1 MKSERVLFLIA
12 AVILIAGG
20 LISSGF
26 FGFNWSAVDKYLH
39 LSQPSSSTVASQPVK
54 IVSEESVIIDVVKKA
69 TPSVVTVSIIQAP
82 QTGKTFQFNPFNSFS
97 PPFDFGQGSG
107 GGGNQGSQNQPQDI
121 GSGFIVTSDGLI
133 ITNKHVVSDAG
144 SKYKVVTADN
154 KTYDVVKIYRD
165 PANDLAVLK
174 INAGGLSTVEMG
186 DSGKIQVGQ
195 LAIAIGTALGQ
206 FRSTVTTGVISG
218 LGRGISA
225 GSPFEGSVEQLD
237 NVIQTSAAISP
248 GNSGGP
254 LLNSGGQVVGVNAAV
269 ARDGQNIG
277 FAIPINVIKDA
288 LKNFNSTG
296 AFNRPYLGIR
306 FKTVT
311 KDLAVMNNIPEGTYV
326 SEVVAASPAE
336 KVGIQQGD
344 IIINIDNTRLSG
356 TNNDLAKIVSG
367 KKVGDRLDITVNRDG
382 KNLSFKIALGNQS
395 DQ

>member
-1 MKSERVLFLIA
+1 MKTERILLLIA
-12 AVILIAGG
+12 AVILVAGG
-20 LISSGF
+20 FVSSGI
-26 FGFNWSAVDKYLH
+26 FGLNWQSVDRYLH
-39 LSQPSSSTVASQPVK
+39 LPVSSGSAVTNQPVK
-54 IVSEESVIIDVVKKA
+54 IISEESVIIDVVKKA
-69 TPSVVTVSIIQAP
+69 TPSVVTVSIMQSP
-82 QTGKTFQFNPFNSFS
+82 QTGRTFQMNPFNPFSM
-97 PPFDFGQGSG
+97 PFDFGPQSQGPAKPSE
-107 GGGNQGSQNQPQDI
+107 PQDI
-121 GSGFIVTSDGLI
+121 GSGFIVTNDGLI
-133 ITNKHVVSDAG
+133 ITNKHVVSDTTA
-144 SKYKVVTADN
+144 KYKVVTSDN

-165 PANDLAVLK
+165 PANDLSILK
-174 INAGGLSTVEMG
+174 INAEGLTPVEMG

-195 LAIAIGTALGQ
+195 LAIAIGTALGE

-254 LLNSGGQVVGVNAAV
+254 LLNSSGQVVGVNTAV
-269 ARDGQNIG
+269 AQDGQNIG

-311 KDLAVMNNIPEGTYV
+311 KDLAVMNDIPEGAYV
-326 SEVVAASPAE
+326 AEVITGSPAE
-336 KVGIQQGD
+336 KAGIEQGD
-344 IIINIDNTRLSG
+344 IITDIDNKRLSG

-367 KKVGDRLDITVNRDG
+367 YKVGDSLNIKVNRDG
-382 KNLSFKIALGNQS
+382 KVLSFKIALGNQS